1 MRRGNDSM
9 GFLPIFSAARMGIG
23 QQTGIQLAVMRHL
36 RVN

>member
-9 GFLPIFSAARMGIG
+9 GFLPIFSVARMGID
-23 QQTGIQLAVMRHL
+23 QQTRIRLAVMRHL